1 MGFVGKVPAEA
12 ALTSDDI
19 TDGAIVNADINASA
33 AIAMSK
39 TAFSAGT
46 GVTLSTNTLNVD
58 AAQTGITSLLATDI
72 KIGEDDQT
80 KIDFEDANKINF
92 YANNAKEVELAENSL
107 SPGTSDGTALGTTS
121 LMWSDLFLASGSVIN
136 FNNGDVTLT
145 HSGNTLTVAGGTLA
159 TATITASTS
168 IDITGSTGLILEN
181 DETITNSTN
190 GTVLINGIVA
200 GGTGSGAGVFQS
212 NGDHDVTLQTGNSTT
227 GTITITDGANGD
239 VAIAPNGT
247 GKLTSTGDIDVF
259 RDANDA
265 DVALRLGTAAAESL
279 TIQVLNGGSNKT
291 AEEVHFSSATASAT
305 GDHGKMVFDVDG
317 TDILTIDDGGLV
329 IKTTG
334 TIGPVGDEDL
344 LTLTASG
351 SIVTVAGE
359 LSVTTLD
366 IGGTNVT
373 ATAAELNLL
382 DGGTSVGGS
391 ITLADADGVVVND
404 GGTMKTI
411 PASDIKT
418 YASGGGTFDAVA
430 GGAISA
436 GDLVGIQAD
445 GKVKTLAAGDHNDAS
460 SDAPPNTQSQLL
472 GDVGAAVAGIS
483 ISYNPDTSKALLMW
497 SEGNSEWS
505 LNGAMVTINTTTGA
519 LTVGSAVE
527 FFSGDNGSG
536 SDGYPH
542 WNAGLYPT
550 ATYDTNVD
558 RYFVTYGMNGNAYN
572 HTGLKGFVCYNNT
585 GTSISSGSHSFIREH
600 GYVYGAGN
608 YYVTAMGAENKMA
621 VTYFHRAWGSGGSED
636 TSTSGNRG
644 YHTHLITVAASSF
657 TITLS
662 YKHMNTHVEGN
673 SGITWD
679 EGVDRLVQT
688 FNGSDGD
695 AHVRV
700 GQWDSSA
707 GEITFGTATEYNT
720 VVGSSDG
727 SGHFAM
733 PYYWA
738 AAGKVA
744 IVQSVTSTTDASDTA
759 QGLYLILATVTGGST
774 NTVAVSSNRTL
785 LYNARLSST
794 EVCIYEFT
802 AGNLDDKLIVT
813 WKRGYTSNEAG
824 WQIFDYVASGVTVS
838 SFYGPVQMDDILD
851 TYYHAPQVLSRGQG
865 LSLLVIP
872 DDDNDDIDYITPS
885 MATQTSDAAHY
896 TRWCGIANAAISSG
910 ATGTITSVGGVG
922 TGQSSLTAGTWYQI
936 NSSGALA
943 ALTNSYTDNDYA
955 TVGCATSATTIY
967 ITGAFSN

>member
-1 MGFVGKVPAEA
+1 MGFVGKEPAEA
-12 ALTSDDI
+12 ALTSADI
-19 TDGAIVNADINASA
+19 TDGIIVNADINASA

-58 AAQTGITSLLATDI
+58 AAQTGITSLLATNI

-80 KIDFEDANKINF
+80 KIDFEDDNKINF

-159 TATITASTS
+159 TAALTSTTITASGIIKTDDSTNATSTTDGSLQTDGGLSVVLDAVIGDDLMLLSDSAILSLGAGNDATLTHDGTTGLTIAATPIS
-168 IDITGSTGLILEN
+168 IDSTGELHL
-181 DETITNSTN
+181 
-190 GTVLINGIVA
+190 
-200 GGTGSGAGVFQS
+200 
-212 NGDHDVTLQTGNSTT
+212 NSTT
-227 GTITITDGANGD
+227 GDIKLQDGGTDQITFDLD
-239 VAIAPNGT
+239 
-247 GKLTSTGDIDVF
+247 
-259 RDANDA
+259 
-265 DVALRLGTAAAESL
+265 GTAGEVIMKPAVDSDDLVISQYDGTEVIRIEDNASL
-279 TIQVLNGGSNKT
+279 GLVGNKLSIANSSSDVVIKPLT
-291 AEEVHFSSATASAT
+291 DTKDIIFQQYDGTEVARIEDNATFNVSSAGKFAYAGTA
-305 GDHGKMVFDVDG
+305 
-317 TDILTIDDGGLV
+317 
-329 IKTTG
+329 
-334 TIGPVGDEDL
+334 
-344 LTLTASG
+344 
-351 SIVTVAGE
+351 
-359 LSVTTLD
+359 
-366 IGGTNVT
+366 VT

-785 LYNARLSST
+785 LYNARLSSH

-955 TVGCATSATTIY
+955 TVGFATSATTIY

>member
-418 YASGGGTFDAVA
+418 YASGGGGTFDAVA
-430 GGAISA
+430 NGAISA
-436 GDLVGIQAD
+436 GALVGIGTD
-445 GKVKTLAAGDHNDAS
+445 GKVKTLTAISRELNDMCTNSIPDTETSLYDGS
-460 SDAPPNTQSQLL
+460 SSTVRGLTAVYDPDNSKGMLVWHEYSSPYDLL
-472 GDVGAAVAGIS
+472 AAVL
-483 ISYNPDTSKALLMW
+483 TL
-497 SEGNSEWS
+497 
-505 LNGAMVTINTTTGA
+505 NTTTGA
-519 LTVGSAVE
+519 ITIGST
-527 FFSGDNGSG
+527 SIIHNGTS
-536 SDGYPH
+536 SQYPNYSMGYP
-542 WNAGLYPT
+542 AL
-550 ATYDTNVD
+550 TYDTTAD
-558 RYFVTYGMNGNAYN
+558 RFFLMYALT
-572 HTGLKGFVCYNNT
+572 NT
-585 GTSISSGSHSFIREH
+585 SGSSYRSFRGIVLDIDGTSVVSGTEQVIRANTTGGWAARKGGAAFMTGRGHVGIFYNRTSYSGDGGSLDSSTRGRYVDILTLDNSDNSFTTESSTRVSTTTSGSIAGAWDSDTGRFLVVGLDSSDDLAYQVVEH
-600 GYVYGAGN
+600 DN
-608 YYVTAMGAENKMA
+608 SDDSLTA
-621 VTYFHRAWGSGGSED
+621 GSE
-636 TSTSGNRG
+636 T
-644 YHTHLITVAASSF
+644 AW
-657 TITLS
+657 
-662 YKHMNTHVEGN
+662 NT
-673 SGITWD
+673 
-679 EGVDRLVQT
+679 
-688 FNGSDGD
+688 D
-695 AHVRV
+695 A
-700 GQWDSSA
+700 Q
-707 GEITFGTATEYNT
+707 GTTA
-720 VVGSSDG
+720 
-727 SGHFAM
+727 FK

-738 AAGKVA
+738 SAQKMAVVFSVGASQDTSSTPNGTYLQLIA
-744 IVQSVTSTTDASDTA
+744 IASSGQTA
-759 QGLYLILATVTGGST
+759 T
-774 NTVAVSSNRTL
+774 VSSNRTTL
-785 LYNARLSST
+785 RT
-794 EVCIYEFT
+794 ERQ
-802 AGNLDDKLIVT
+802 NHDKLSVDIFEPTTGNMDNMLVVT
-813 WKRGYTSNEAG
+813 YTDYSGSTGYLDTYE
-824 WQIFDYVASGVTVS
+824 YVSSGVTV
-838 SFYGPVQMDDILD
+838 
-851 TYYHAPQVLSRGQG
+851 QVGVDAETISTDVKETEGMVIISNG
-865 LSLLVIP
+865 KGVSLLFIENS
-872 DDDNDDIDYITPS
+872 DTSQIEYTTPS
-885 MATQTSDAAHY
+885 LTFTTPATDAAHPG
-896 TRWCGIANAAISSG
+896 RWIGIANDAISDT
-910 ATGTITSVGGVG
+910 ATGTITSIGGVG
-922 TGQSSLTAGTWYQI
+922 TGQSSLTVGSMYAI
-936 NSSGALA
+936 SSSGTLSEQSTFYGDVSYANVGV
-943 ALTNSYTDNDYA
+943 ALTAS
-955 TVGCATSATTIY
+955 TIF
-967 ITGAFSN
+967 ITGGIANG